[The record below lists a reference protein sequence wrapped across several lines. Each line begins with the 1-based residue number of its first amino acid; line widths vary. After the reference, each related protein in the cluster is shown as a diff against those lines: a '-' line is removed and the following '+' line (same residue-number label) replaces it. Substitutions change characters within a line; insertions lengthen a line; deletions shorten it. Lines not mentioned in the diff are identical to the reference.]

1 MKKLQGKRMRA
12 TFLLLL
18 LVLAIVMGGCS
29 ADRSAAGTALAENQ
43 LLTVKMLDV
52 GQGDAMLIRTPEQ
65 TILIDTGDVDERDK
79 FLACLRKE
87 GVKTID
93 KLIITHPHA
102 DHIGGAAV
110 VFKEFTVKE
119 VYDNGQATSTNLY
132 RTYLKTI
139 RDKKIAYKHLSAGD
153 ELDFGGGMV
162 FKVFSPTK
170 EMVQSGD
177 DLNGNSIVGRLVYN
191 DFSMLFTGDS
201 TADAEKNMLKT
212 FGSALQS
219 TVFKSP
225 HHGSKSSS
233 STAYLKAVAPEAVFI
248 SLGAGNEYGHPHTV
262 TLNKYEKQHCKVYR
276 TDLDGT
282 IALQSDGKK
291 YTITKEK

>member
-1 MKKLQGKRMRA
+1 MKKLQGKRMQGLC
-12 TFLLLL
+12 FLLLL
-18 LVLAIVMGGCS
+18 LVIVSIGGC
-29 ADRSAAGTALAENQ
+29 ADKSAAKTMGESPA
-43 LLTVKMLDV
+43 LTVKMLDV

-87 GVKTID
+87 GIKTID

-139 RDKKIAYKHLSAGD
+139 RDKKIAYKHLAAGD

-162 FKVFSPTK
+162 FKVLSPTK
-170 EMVQSGD
+170 AMLQSGE

-191 DFSMLFTGDS
+191 DFSILFTGDS

-219 TVFKSP
+219 TVLKSP

-233 STAYLKAVAPEAVFI
+233 DLAYLKAVAPEAALI
-248 SLGAGNEYGHPHTV
+248 SLGAGNEYGHPHKG
-262 TLNKYEKQHCKVYR
+262 TLNKYEKQHITVYR

-282 IALQSDGKK
+282 IALQSDGRK